1 MKWIAVALFATTA
14 LAQQQVIQ
22 VARVADDARV
32 IDRVAEASK
41 GDMPRDLMRRIVTE
55 DIELLRGRRADGT
68 YAYANYERMESTRVT
83 EAYSIQPSGED
94 ELSKVEIRGEFGY
107 RLTIGLPQRR
117 MVVTKN
123 RPLWIENVE
132 VEFIPQGSSASKI
145 VNMPVKATL
154 EPGETRNID
163 FPEIGRQATAR
174 VYVRAAKDGGY
185 GNIVLTLIQAKVFD
199 NADSPYADAVNS
211 AKAIVKALD
220 HGDVP
225 SIRSMAARME
235 SDLRQRT
242 AGTAANAQPSGSTI
256 DVSAVPAIAT
266 VTPAATV
273 QPDVY
278 AELQAIEDLLTG
290 SDTERRTGLDKLHQL
305 MRRLRTH

>member
-1 MKWIAVALFATTA
+1 MRWIAVALFATTA
-14 LAQQQVIQ
+14 LAQQQVVP

-41 GDMPRDLMRRIVTE
+41 GDLPRDLMRRIVTE

-68 YAYANYERMESTRVT
+68 YAYANYERMESSRVS
-83 EAYSIQPSGED
+83 EAYSVQPSGED

-107 RLTIGLPQRR
+107 RLTVGLPQRR

-132 VEFIPQGSSASKI
+132 IEFIPQGSSASKI

-154 EPGETRNID
+154 EPGQTRNID

-211 AKAIVKALD
+211 AKSILKALD
-220 HGDVP
+220 HSEVP

-242 AGTAANAQPSGSTI
+242 PATAPPSGSTI
-256 DVSAVPAIAT
+256 DVSAVPAVAT
-266 VTPAATV
+266 TTAAPV

-290 SDTERRTGLDKLHQL
+290 NDSERRTGLDKLHQL
-305 MRRLRTH
+305 MRRLRTR

>member
-14 LAQQQVIQ
+14 LAQPQPVP

-41 GDMPRDLMRRIVTE
+41 GDLPRELLRRIADE

-68 YAYANYERMESTRVT
+68 YAYASYERMEATRVT

-94 ELSKVEIRGEFGY
+94 QLSKVDIRGEFAY

-132 VEFIPQGSSASKI
+132 LSYIPQGSSTSK
-145 VNMPVKATL
+145 VANFPVKATL
-154 EPGETRNID
+154 EPGQTRTVD

-174 VYVRAAKDGGY
+174 VYVRAEKDNGY

-199 NADSPYADAVNS
+199 NADSPYADSVNS

-220 HGDVP
+220 HSDVP
-225 SIRSMAARME
+225 SLRSMAARME

-242 AGTAANAQPSGSTI
+242 PAIAPPSGSTI
-256 DVSAVPAIAT
+256 DVSAVPAVAT
-266 VTPAATV
+266 TTTAATV

-290 SDTERRTGLDKLHQL
+290 SDPERRTGLDKLHQL
-305 MRRLRTH
+305 LRKLRTH